1 MGLEPSLSRWF
12 SAYKALLTLDR
23 NVLFFF
29 LLIMNKIRT
38 I

>member
-1 MGLEPSLSRWF
+1 MGLEPSLSSWF
-12 SAYKALLTLDR
+12 SAYKAPLTSEK

-29 LLIMNKIRT
+29 LPIMNKIRM